1 MKILL
6 FQQSYWGTG
15 ERALLPIKAVLFP
28 VGDFHFLLVD
38 SSGLHQVTGK
48 MRRMV
53 LNLIQNAAG
62 DVIFVF

>member
-6 FQQSYWGTG
+6 FQQSYWGT

-53 LNLIQNAAG
+53 LNLIQNASG